1 MAKWLQK
8 RELTMCG
15 RMNITDNEGI
25 RLLMEMIG
33 MPSWPSI
40 QARYNIAP
48 SASLDVLYTPAAG
61 SANESANEV
70 GNEVA
75 DIAVHGSMHWG
86 LVPPWAKAGQ
96 FKRPLINARSETVR
110 EKPSFRNLVDGQRAL
125 VPITGFYEWLRKGDS
140 RQPFYFHA
148 TDKTAM
154 LIAGLYQENANGERE
169 ITLLTTAANDTM
181 AAVHHRMPV
190 IIKPDDALTWLTD
203 QSADQSASVIDK
215 LMQPA
220 ANDYLSLYEVD
231 SYVSNARNEGE
242 QCMEPVRR
250 LF

>member
-1 MAKWLQK
+1 
-8 RELTMCG
+8 MCG
-15 RMNITDNEGI
+15 RMNITDNDGI

-48 SASLDVLYTPAAG
+48 SASLDVLYTPAG
-61 SANESANEV
+61 SA
-70 GNEVA
+70 GNET
-75 DIAVHGSMHWG
+75 DNQPVHDSMHWG
-86 LVPPWAKAGQ
+86 LVPPWARAGQ

-110 EKPSFRNLVDGQRAL
+110 EKPSFRNLVDGHRVL

-148 TDKTAM
+148 TDKSAM
-154 LIAGLYQENANGERE
+154 LIAGLYQENAKGERE
-169 ITLLTTAANDTM
+169 VTLLTTAANETM

-190 IIKPDDALTWLTD
+190 IIKPTDALTWLSA
-203 QSADQSASVIDK
+203 QSDGVIDN

-220 ANDYLSLYEVD
+220 ANDYLTLYEVD

-242 QCMEPVRR
+242 RCMEPVRG

>member
-1 MAKWLQK
+1 
-8 RELTMCG
+8 MCG

-25 RLLMEMIG
+25 RLLMELIG

-40 QARYNIAP
+40 QARYNVAP
-48 SASLDVLYTPAAG
+48 SAGLDVLYAAIDSPSNETTPVTAH
-61 SANESANEV
+61 
-70 GNEVA
+70 
-75 DIAVHGSMHWG
+75 DTMHWG

-110 EKPSFRNLVDGQRAL
+110 EKPSFRHLVDGHRAL

-140 RQPFYFHA
+140 RQPYYFHA
-148 TDKTAM
+148 ADNTA
-154 LIAGLYQENANGERE
+154 LLLAGLYQENAKGERE

-190 IIKPDDALTWLTD
+190 IIKPDDALVWLSD
-203 QSADQSASVIDK
+203 QPAPLIDS

-220 ANDYLSLYEVD
+220 ANDYLAFYEVGN
-231 SYVSNARNEGE
+231 YVSNARNEGE
-242 QCMEPVRR
+242 QCMEPLQS